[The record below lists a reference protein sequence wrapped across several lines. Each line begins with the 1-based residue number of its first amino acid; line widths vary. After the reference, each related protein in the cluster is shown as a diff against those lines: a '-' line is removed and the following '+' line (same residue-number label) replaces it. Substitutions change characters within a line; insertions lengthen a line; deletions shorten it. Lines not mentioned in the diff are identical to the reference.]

1 MEEKYLR
8 KLRRSDLFELLVSQA
23 EKIESLEAKV
33 SDLEKQLEDKTLL
46 IEKAGSIAEAS
57 LQINKIFETAQ
68 AAADQYLANIE
79 RLASENHSEKVE
91 HNNS

>member
-33 SDLEKQLEDKTLL
+33 SDLEKQLEDKILL

-79 RLASENHSEKVE
+79 RLASESHSEKVE
-91 HNNS
+91 Q

>member
-8 KLRRSDLFELLVSQA
+8 KLRRSDLLELLVSQA
-23 EKIESLEAKV
+23 EKIESLEYKI

-79 RLASENHSEKVE
+79 RLAPEDHSEKVE
-91 HNNS
+91 Q

>member
-79 RLASENHSEKVE
+79 RLASESHSEKVE
-91 HNNS
+91 Q

>member
-23 EKIESLEAKV
+23 EKIESLEYKI

-79 RLASENHSEKVE
+79 RLAPEDHSEKVE
-91 HNNS
+91 Q